1 MRQWEQHKRN
11 SHRIKREAS
20 RVCYEDVG
28 CFEDTGPFS
37 YLEML
42 PSPPKDVGTSRKA
55 RSVPMEVA
63 ADDINEKASNAIDPD
78 LPTKVI
84 VHGFGSDC
92 DHVWVYEMRSALMSV
107 HDCNI
112 VCVDWSPGSAIPN
125 YVRAAAN
132 TRLVGRQLAKL
143 VRNLNVS
150 LDKVHMIGFSLGAH
164 VAGFAGAELKNV
176 SRITGL
182 DPAGP
187 LFESQ
192 DPQVRLD
199 KTDANFVDVIHSNG
213 EQLILGGLGSW
224 QPMGDVDFYPNGG
237 RMQTGCSNLFL
248 GAVSDFIWSG
258 TIEGRSLCNHRRAY
272 KLFTDSVSPKCRFPA
287 FPCEKGYDGLLQ
299 GDCFPCGPDRPCGD
313 MGYYSDS
320 STARGQLYLVTREE
334 EPFCAHQYQIK
345 VFNSRSERPARS
357 YGKLQVTLA
366 GSGSFN
372 ETFTMTRKDD
382 EELLVG
388 AVLHKIVVPHPVIIN
403 LEAIEIKY
411 TAYSGW
417 ISSGLVSW
425 NIDKISILD
434 SFGKS
439 LSVCRRGLTLESGR
453 PVYLPLYP
461 GECNIPIELENS
473 TLANTSSPSTMST
486 RKADL
491 LMEKA
496 SSSAVDAKVDGS
508 SSSSSSSNSG
518 GIGPFTKEQNFE
530 RMDKIYSVEVFS
542 NERNPSRNLGPFTKD
557 QNIQMPL
564 MDKSTLFD
572 KRIGQKM
579 INNINNDSNMK
590 NNIKNINKES
600 TNTWSFVDITE
611 SGSNSLE
618 NSEIE
623 SGRGFPGT
631 GYIIPTSINPL
642 MSVDATTA
650 HEMTSEIHEPVL
662 QVTKKETGRSLRLT
676 EITEP
681 ILRPRTTRQNINEN
695 HSKDVNEKL
704 MEKSFGNKEDTEKSF
719 TVQFL
724 PERLAGILA
733 QAERYA
739 RQTFLPLISQYTP
752 SFVGGRQERLKYFP
766 SLTDISENGKDNN
779 SENSFTNHSN
789 INHHFK
795 DNIELKNFTNRS
807 NKQINFKNTSI
818 IVVNSG
824 TNKIRF
830 ESTRR
835 PDDDLKSTK
844 KISELIELK
853 NDWMPMDKN
862 VSTLKLV
869 QLKNISTFGA
879 FDNRDGKLIN
889 GTIIN
894 GDGII
899 SKSNNEPLMKINIKG
914 NDWIPIIDQSK
925 EDKFNVGYI
934 TKDNRSDV
942 NNNFTMNNLA
952 AISTT
957 TIEPVHFNNEK
968 KIEKRF
974 IPLVDFEHR
983 DTYLTPTF
991 SSNNHDSLSLI
1002 TATSIENL
1010 SHIQKIPS
1018 RPVTVNKKLNDD
1030 KFIRKSTIFPYA
1042 YDRIHD
1048 PRSRYIPLNPE
1059 NEMGK
1064 FTLSH
1069 DENH

>member
-1 MRQWEQHKRN
+1 M
-11 SHRIKREAS
+11 
-20 RVCYEDVG
+20 
-28 CFEDTGPFS
+28 
-37 YLEML
+37 
-42 PSPPKDVGTSRKA
+42 
-55 RSVPMEVA
+55 
-63 ADDINEKASNAIDPD
+63 
-78 LPTKVI
+78 
-84 VHGFGSDC
+84 
-92 DHVWVYEMRSALMSV
+92 
-107 HDCNI
+107 
-112 VCVDWSPGSAIPN
+112 
-125 YVRAAAN
+125 
-132 TRLVGRQLAKL
+132 
-143 VRNLNVS
+143 
-150 LDKVHMIGFSLGAH
+150 
-164 VAGFAGAELKNV
+164 
-176 SRITGL
+176 
-182 DPAGP
+182 
-187 LFESQ
+187 
-192 DPQVRLD
+192 
-199 KTDANFVDVIHSNG
+199 
-213 EQLILGGLGSW
+213 
-224 QPMGDVDFYPNGG
+224 
-237 RMQTGCSNLFL
+237 
-248 GAVSDFIWSG
+248 
-258 TIEGRSLCNHRRAY
+258 
-272 KLFTDSVSPKCRFPA
+272 SPKCRFPA

-403 LEAIEIKY
+403 LEAIEVNFIFFSYFFFLSFIQLIIYFISFFIQHFLIAQKNVTNNKNTFPFNFVLQIKY

-486 RKADL
+486 RKADS

-508 SSSSSSSNSG
+508 SSSSSNTDSGG

-530 RMDKIYSVEVFS
+530 RMDKIYTVEVFS
-542 NERNPSRNLGPFTKD
+542 NERNPPRNLGPFTKD

-564 MDKSTLFD
+564 MDKTTSFD
-572 KRIGQKM
+572 KRIGQKI
-579 INNINNDSNMK
+579 INNINNDSNKK

-631 GYIIPTSINPL
+631 GYIIPTSISPP
-642 MSVDATTA
+642 MSVDATTTQ
-650 HEMTSEIHEPVL
+650 EMTSEIHEPVL

-695 HSKDVNEKL
+695 HAKDVNEKI
-704 MEKSFGNKEDTEKSF
+704 MEKSFGNKDDTEKSF

-766 SLTDISENGKDNN
+766 PLTDISENGKDNN

-789 INHHFK
+789 INHYFK

-807 NKQINFKNTSI
+807 NKQINFKNSTI
-818 IVVNSG
+818 IVLNSG
-824 TNKIRF
+824 TNKIGLH

-835 PDDDLKSTK
+835 PDDDLKNTK

-853 NDWMPMDKN
+853 NDWLPMDKN

-869 QLKNISTFGA
+869 QLKNISTFEA
-879 FDNRDGKLIN
+879 FDNRDGKWIN
-889 GTIIN
+889 GTSIN
-894 GDGII
+894 DDGIT
-899 SKSNNEPLMKINIKG
+899 SKSNNEPLMKINIEG
-914 NDWIPIIDQSK
+914 NDWIPIIDESK
-925 EDKFNVGYI
+925 ADKFNVGYI

-952 AISTT
+952 TMSTT

-991 SSNNHDSLSLI
+991 SSNNHDSMSLI
-1002 TATSIENL
+1002 TTTSVENL

-1042 YDRIHD
+1042 YERIQD

-1069 DENH
+1069 DKNH